1 MTETSTFLDAIA
13 HLDYAITSDRRAARR
28 TFTTALT
35 HATTAER
42 DVLDTMV
49 DTFTL
54 HPYRSALLRLEAAF
68 RHDEPKRALLARL
81 LPDTDPGLYVRER
94 AERIAILE
102 QRART
107 GGGSVD
113 DQAFRDYAPLTTAET
128 ERTSIR
134 FWRNPPARVYLAP
147 SRPTD
152 KSRMT
157 PEQIT
162 ARVRARGKRRPAL
175 IEPDAVAAYVADT
188 MHRDTMV
195 GERARIR
202 ATEERFR
209 DLGLLTEPG
218 SSSSVRVHGAQPR
231 SDEDMRARWDLEF
244 VHHVAEQHI
253 HAAAAAERS
262 HRVSQEQALAYADVR
277 TGVRGDLRPELPFQ
291 GNSVDYTREAMTPI
305 SGWRCVACFIERSTR
320 DQHPFHT
327 DGGRLRSDDG
337 LCDYCRSD
345 DRTPRLPE
353 LPAGFT
359 ATDLA
364 RTYCRFLTTTYP
376 GAAPALLAETRRRA
390 PRWLTTIIDEFVPQ
404 PAHAE
409 HAADAEA
416 DAETGAAQ
424 AKPVTRRRRGP
435 VTGAGQRQARCEG
448 CTRIRAIHDDGFC
461 TECRVWLGL
470 VTPPRARLS
479 PPDPGE
485 RRAPVRRGDAPPAT
499 GRPPSIGPARSSAC
513 TTCSSSSS
521 AFSSASPWPATP
533 S

>member
-1 MTETSTFLDAIA
+1 MTETSAFLDAIA

-35 HATTAER
+35 HATPAER
-42 DVLDTMV
+42 DVLDAMV

-54 HPYRSALLRLEAAF
+54 YPYRSALLRLEAAF
-68 RHDEPKRALLARL
+68 RDDEPQRALLARL

-107 GGGSVD
+107 RGGSVD
-113 DQAFRDYAPLTTAET
+113 DEAFRDYAPLAAVEAD
-128 ERTSIR
+128 RTSIR
-134 FWRNPPARVYLAP
+134 LWRNPPARVFLAP
-147 SRPTD
+147 SRETD

-175 IEPDAVAAYVADT
+175 IEPDVVTTYVADT
-188 MHRDTMV
+188 MHCDTMA
-195 GERARIR
+195 GELARSRAS
-202 ATEERFR
+202 EQRFR
-209 DLGLLTEPG
+209 DLGLLAEPA
-218 SSSSVRVHGAQPR
+218 SSSSVRVQGAQPR
-231 SDEDMRARWDLEF
+231 SDEDVRARWDLEF
-244 VHHVAEQHI
+244 VQHVAEQHTR
-253 HAAAAAERS
+253 AAASAERPR
-262 HRVSQEQALAYADVR
+262 RVSHEEALAYADTR

-291 GNSVDYTREAMTPI
+291 GNNMDYTREAMTPI
-305 SGWRCVACFIERSTR
+305 SGWRCVACFIERSTV
-320 DQHPFHT
+320 DQHPLHSA
-327 DGGRLRSDDG
+327 GGRLRSDDG

-376 GAAPALLAETRRRA
+376 GAAPALLAETHRRA
-390 PRWLTTIIDEFVPQ
+390 PRWLTTIIDEFAPQ
-404 PAHAE
+404 PALTE
-409 HAADAEA
+409 QAADPEA

-470 VTPPRARLS
+470 VTPPARQTV
-479 PPDPGE
+479 
-485 RRAPVRRGDAPPAT
+485 AA
-499 GRPPSIGPARSSAC
+499 
-513 TTCSSSSS
+513 
-521 AFSSASPWPATP
+521 
-533 S
+533 

>member
-1 MTETSTFLDAIA
+1 MTETSAFLDAIA

-35 HATTAER
+35 HATPGER
-42 DVLDTMV
+42 DVLDAMV

-54 HPYRSALLRLEAAF
+54 YPYRSALLRLEAAF

-94 AERIAILE
+94 AERIALLE

-107 GGGSVD
+107 GDSSVD
-113 DQAFRDYAPLTTAET
+113 DEVFRDYAPLAAVET

-134 FWRNPPARVYLAP
+134 LWRNPPARLFLAP
-147 SRPTD
+147 SRQTD

-157 PEQIT
+157 PERIT

-175 IEPDAVAAYVADT
+175 IEPDVVTAYVADT
-188 MHRDTMV
+188 LHRDTMA
-195 GERARIR
+195 GELARNRAS
-202 ATEERFR
+202 EQRFR
-209 DLGLLTEPG
+209 DLGLLPEPAP
-218 SSSSVRVHGAQPR
+218 SSSERVQGAQPR
-231 SDEDMRARWDLEF
+231 SDDDVRARWDLEF
-244 VHHVAEQHI
+244 VHHVAEQHT

-262 HRVSQEQALAYADVR
+262 RRVSHEEALAYADAR

-305 SGWRCVACFIERSTR
+305 SGWRCIGCFIERSTV
-320 DQHPFHT
+320 DQNPLHS
-327 DGGRLRSDDG
+327 DGGRWRSDDG

-345 DRTPRLPE
+345 DRAPRLPE
-353 LPAGFT
+353 LPTGFT

-409 HAADAEA
+409 HATGAEA
-416 DAETGAAQ
+416 DAEAGAQ

-470 VTPPRARLS
+470 VTPPT
-479 PPDPGE
+479 
-485 RRAPVRRGDAPPAT
+485 RRTVAA
-499 GRPPSIGPARSSAC
+499 
-513 TTCSSSSS
+513 
-521 AFSSASPWPATP
+521 
-533 S
+533 